1 MSGLDKNDYINILKY
16 YDIDYTS
23 KNTRGIKNMAEKI
36 LAEKLCKCIK
46 KVNTNNNESRAIALC
61 KTSVLH
67 KKGIKN
73 FKFTCKKKR
82 IFLSRKGSTLKL
94 VKYNKSNK
102 KSYRKRTNKRN

>member
-1 MSGLDKNDYINILKY
+1 MSGLAKNDYINILKY

-23 KNTRGIKNMAEKI
+23 KNNREIKNMAEKI

-46 KVNTNNNESRAIALC
+46 KVSTNNESKAIALC

-73 FKFTCKKKR
+73 FRFTCKKR
-82 IFLSRKGSTLKL
+82 RMFLPRKGSTLRL
-94 VKYNKSNK
+94 IKYNISNK
-102 KSYRKRTNKRN
+102 NISRKRRNKVKK